1 MLRKLETYLEN
12 KILTLP
18 SWLSAHLKR
27 TADIAVEL
35 ANIHEADPTRCKLSA
50 LAHDIAKTYDNIDL
64 IKIARTNNLECSEF
78 EFSHPEVLHG
88 PVAAFH
94 LNEYI
99 SEDISLFN
107 SIRWHTSGNKNFD
120 TENKIVFMSDK
131 IDPNKINKRPELNK
145 IKDLSYKNLDHSIIE
160 FFETQFDYLT
170 KNNIDIHP
178 ESKKYYEYL
187 T

>member
-27 TADIAVEL
+27 TAEIAVEL
-35 ANIHEADPTRCKLSA
+35 AILHKADPTRCKLSA
-50 LAHDIAKTYDNIDL
+50 LAHDIAKTYHNNDL
-64 IKIARTNNLECSEF
+64 IKIAKVNKLDCSEF

-99 SEDISLFN
+99 AEDISLFN
-107 SIRWHTSGNKNFD
+107 SIRWHTSGNTNFD
-120 TENKIVFMSDK
+120 VENKIVFLSDK
-131 IDPNKINKRPELNK
+131 LDPNKINKRPELNK
-145 IKDLSYKNLDHSIIE
+145 IKDLAYKNLDDSIIL
-160 FFETQFDYLT
+160 FFDIQFDYLSN
-170 KNNIDIHP
+170 NNIDIHP
-178 ESKKYYEYL
+178 ESINYYEHL